1 MKKILI
7 AMLVLAASLAL
18 LISCAGDEPS
28 VTTSANTNTNT
39 NTTATVTTTAP
50 IESDKLVIAENGVAN
65 YVIVYS
71 KNKTNT
77 QRGFAM
83 DLSRAVKNV
92 AGIEPQRTE
101 DTADAVA
108 KEILIGDTNRPETA
122 VAKEALGDNDY
133 IIKAVNEKIV
143 IYSIDETLY
152 DLILY
157 KFGADANG
165 DGIVSL
171 DKDYSFAG
179 KKNTIVK
186 TDIEYAKDK
195 SFSLDFAFDHKES
208 KIVIILGEE
217 DETAEEG
224 YRGYVIEITEKL
236 VILYKH
242 GTIIPEY
249 DSSVPEEERLVPDEN
264 NGKFEYAR
272 RYTEFEAGK
281 RYEMRFDFDG
291 EYFRFFVMNDAEGYT
306 PWPEFEVK
314 LLGCDGYKFT
324 FAEKSGYALS
334 GVGTF
339 GEITVADYKS
349 DVEGVSTYKNNV
361 VPGYADPDIIYYNGY
376 YYMYTTG
383 KGYPVFKSTNLSAWK
398 QEGTAL
404 PDVSWNVNKN
414 NMWAPD
420 VEYID
425 GKFYMAVSL
434 GEAGFGIAVSD
445 TPTGPFVC
453 QGTVPILK
461 KTIDGHIFVDDDGKT
476 YLYYTSWEDRNGA
489 GRTYG
494 IYGMELEDDHITPKW
509 ETEKLIITPTVW
521 WESSLGMGGIVEA
534 PYMLKKD
541 GLYYLV
547 YSGSHYQANY
557 AVGYATSKNPL
568 SGFKKTEDSPI
579 LYRTNDARGT
589 GHCSIFETKDGTLAM
604 VYHVHYS
611 QTQVAP
617 RHVAIDPVRFV
628 PKLDGGYRLEAYGPT
643 TTKRPLSLFK

>member
-7 AMLVLAASLAL
+7 AMLVLAASIAL
-18 LISCAGDEPS
+18 LISCGNGDQTG
-28 VTTSANTNTNT
+28 TTSENTDSNP
-39 NTTATVTTTAP
+39 ATTTAAVTIAP
-50 IESDKLVIAENGVAN
+50 AESDKLVIAENGVTN

-71 KNKTNT
+71 KDKTNT

-83 DLSRAVKNV
+83 DLSRAIKN
-92 AGIEPQRTE
+92 AANIEPKRVDDTTE
-101 DTADAVA
+101 AT
-108 KEILIGDTNRPETA
+108 KNEILIAETNRPETA
-122 VAKEALGDNDY
+122 IAKEALGDNDY
-133 IIKAVNEKIV
+133 IIKVVNEKIV
-143 IYSIDETLY
+143 IYSTDESIY
-152 DLILY
+152 DVILY
-157 KFGADANG
+157 KFNKDANG

-179 KKNTIVK
+179 KKETLVK
-186 TDIEYAKDK
+186 TDLKYAKDK
-195 SFSLDFAFDHKES
+195 SFSLDFSFDHKDS
-208 KIVIILGEE
+208 KIVAIIGRE
-217 DETAEEG
+217 DKTAVDG
-224 YRGYVIEITEKL
+224 YRGYSIEITKNL
-236 VILYKH
+236 VIIYKN

-249 DSSVPEEERLVPDEN
+249 EADVPEEDRLVPDEN

-272 RYTEFEAGK
+272 RYTELEAGK
-281 RYEMRFDFDG
+281 TYEMRFDFNGD
-291 EYFRFFVMNDAEGYT
+291 YLRFFVMNDAEGYT

-314 LLGCDGYKFT
+314 LLDCNGYSFI

-334 GVGTF
+334 GADTF
-339 GEITVADYKS
+339 GKVTVTDYKS
-349 DVEGVSTYKNNV
+349 DTEGVSTYKNNV
-361 VPGYADPDIIYYNGY
+361 VPGYADPDIIYYDGY

-383 KGYPVFKSTNLSAWK
+383 NGYPVFKSTNLSAWK
-398 QEGTAL
+398 REGTAL
-404 PDVSWNVNKN
+404 PNVSWDVNKN

-434 GEAGFGIAVSD
+434 GEAGFGIAVAD
-445 TPTGPFVC
+445 KPTGPFVC
-453 QGTVPILK
+453 QGDAPILK
-461 KTIDGHIFVDDDGKT
+461 CTIDGHIFVDDDGKT
-476 YLYYTSWEDRNGA
+476 YLYYTSWQDRNGK

-509 ETEKLIITPTVW
+509 ETEKLIITPTTW
-521 WESSLGMGGIVEA
+521 WESSLNMGGIVEA

-589 GHCSIFETKDGTLAM
+589 GHCSIFETKNGTLAM
-604 VYHVHYS
+604 VYHVHNDS
-611 QTQVAP
+611 TTVHP
-617 RHVAIDPVRFV
+617 RHVAIDPVRFI
-628 PKLDGGYRLEAYGPT
+628 PDLDGGYRLEAYGPT
-643 TTKRPLSLFK
+643 TSKRPLNLFK